1 MTAGTQQSEPLQK
14 GETTMKKFIA
24 IALILLIPILFGITG
39 AYAES
44 GPESTTEP
52 MTTESDVPE
61 IGTEPSEPE
70 TTEQKPEETVAETTE
85 STPEKTTPATTAS
98 EPEETIPE
106 TTASE
111 PEETVP
117 ETTAST
123 PEDPVPETGSLT
135 IRRARAE
142 KEQAFWYT
150 VEQHQADGFYLELVK
165 VAILPGET
173 AVTVT
178 GLTLETGYRITEHV
192 MTSDGDGF
200 YEHVELIRLKEESPN
215 RELVFSGT
223 LRTIGWFADFTSST
237 EKKEG

>member
-1 MTAGTQQSEPLQK
+1 MTAGTQQSELLQK

-70 TTEQKPEETVAETTE
+70 TTEQKPEETV
-85 STPEKTTPATTAS
+85 
-98 EPEETIPE
+98 PE

-117 ETTAST
+117 ETTASS

-200 YEHVELIRLKEESPN
+200 YEHVELIRLTEESPN

>member
-1 MTAGTQQSEPLQK
+1 
-14 GETTMKKFIA
+14 MKKFIA

-70 TTEQKPEETVAETTE
+70 TTEQKPVETVAETTE
-85 STPEKTTPATTAS
+85 STPEETTPATTAS
-98 EPEETIPE
+98 EPEETI
-106 TTASE
+106 
-111 PEETVP
+111 P

-200 YEHVELIRLKEESPN
+200 YEHVELIRLTEESPN

>member
-85 STPEKTTPATTAS
+85 STPEETTPATTAS
-98 EPEETIPE
+98 EPEETI
-106 TTASE
+106 
-111 PEETVP
+111 P

-200 YEHVELIRLKEESPN
+200 YEHVELIRLTEESPN

>member
-1 MTAGTQQSEPLQK
+1 
-14 GETTMKKFIA
+14 MKKFIA

-61 IGTEPSEPE
+61 IGTEPFEPE
-70 TTEQKPEETVAETTE
+70 TTEQKPEETV
-85 STPEKTTPATTAS
+85 
-98 EPEETIPE
+98 PE

-117 ETTAST
+117 ETTASS

-200 YEHVELIRLKEESPN
+200 YEHVELIRLTEESPN

>member
-1 MTAGTQQSEPLQK
+1 
-14 GETTMKKFIA
+14 
-24 IALILLIPILFGITG
+24 
-39 AYAES
+39 
-44 GPESTTEP
+44 

-70 TTEQKPEETVAETTE
+70 TTEQKPEETV
-85 STPEKTTPATTAS
+85 
-98 EPEETIPE
+98 PE

-117 ETTAST
+117 ETTASEPEET
-123 PEDPVPETGSLT
+123 VPETTASSPEDPVPETGSLT

-200 YEHVELIRLKEESPN
+200 YEHVELIRLTEESPN

>member
-1 MTAGTQQSEPLQK
+1 
-14 GETTMKKFIA
+14 MKKFIA

-85 STPEKTTPATTAS
+85 STPEETTPATTAS
-98 EPEETIPE
+98 EPEETI
-106 TTASE
+106 
-111 PEETVP
+111 P

-200 YEHVELIRLKEESPN
+200 YEHVELIRLTEESPN

>member
-1 MTAGTQQSEPLQK
+1 
-14 GETTMKKFIA
+14 MKKFIA

-70 TTEQKPEETVAETTE
+70 TTEQKPEETV
-85 STPEKTTPATTAS
+85 
-98 EPEETIPE
+98 PE

-117 ETTAST
+117 ETTASS

-200 YEHVELIRLKEESPN
+200 YEHVELIRLTEESPN

>member
-1 MTAGTQQSEPLQK
+1 
-14 GETTMKKFIA
+14 MKKFIA

-70 TTEQKPEETVAETTE
+70 TTEQKPEETV
-85 STPEKTTPATTAS
+85 
-98 EPEETIPE
+98 PE

-117 ETTAST
+117 ETTASS

-178 GLTLETGYRITEHV
+178 GLTLETGYRVTEHV

-200 YEHVELIRLKEESPN
+200 YEHVELIRLTEESPN

-223 LRTIGWFADFTSST
+223 LRTIDWFADFTSST